1 MSRLKLKINN
11 YVFVSLLSLILLSA
25 CGGVVSNTCPPI
37 VTYSS
42 EQQLV
47 AAEELLQLDPHSEV
61 LNMMTDYAQ
70 LRQQLEYC
78 ND

>member
-1 MSRLKLKINN
+1 MSQLKLKINN

-25 CGGVVSNTCPPI
+25 CGRVVSNDCPPI

-42 EQQLV
+42 EQQLG
-47 AAEELLQLDPHSEV
+47 AAEELLQLDPNSEV

-70 LRQQLEYC
+70 LRQQLAYC
-78 ND
+78 Y

>member
-1 MSRLKLKINN
+1 MSQIKLKINN
-11 YVFVSLLSLILLSA
+11 YVFVSLLSLILLSG
-25 CGGVVSNTCPPI
+25 CVGVVSNSCPPI

-42 EQQLV
+42 EQQLG
-47 AAEELLQLDPHSEV
+47 AAEELLQLDPNSEV

-78 ND
+78 Y

>member
-1 MSRLKLKINN
+1 
-11 YVFVSLLSLILLSA
+11 
-25 CGGVVSNTCPPI
+25 VVSNTCPPI

-42 EQQLV
+42 EQQLG
-47 AAEELLQLDPHSEV
+47 AAEELLQLDPNSEV

-78 ND
+78 Y